1 MGTRTN
7 ERGTETMGKQIDL
20 WKARKLGKRR
30 ARNDFKQDQAH
41 HLHLSVGTPTP
52 RSDSAMEA
60 YIKKG
65 LGYLAF
71 EPSETPVTWLEYAEE
86 RQ

>member
-1 MGTRTN
+1 MVRQV
-7 ERGTETMGKQIDL
+7 EL
-20 WKARKLGKRR
+20 WKARRRGKKR
-30 ARNDFKQDQAH
+30 ARNDFERDLAH
-41 HLHLSVGTPTP
+41 HMHLSIGTPTP

-65 LGYLAF
+65 LGYLSF